1 MNQPTVIFL
10 LAVPLLLLVSHGVA
24 QNHTPDEARQKNL
37 IDSFHGPELY
47 VAYCASCHG
56 KDAKGDG
63 PAGKALRTS
72 PPDLT
77 RIAERN
83 GGMFPF
89 VRVQQIITGED
100 QTPTAHGTREMP
112 VWGPLFSEVSW
123 DQDLGRVR
131 IYSLAK
137 YLESIQ
143 TKQIPRR

>member
-1 MNQPTVIFL
+1 MYK
-10 LAVPLLLLVSHGVA
+10 LAVIVLIVGPVLWLVGDAVA
-24 QNHTPDEARQKNL
+24 QKRTSDEGRQKKL
-37 IDSFHGPELY
+37 MDSLRGPELY
-47 VAYCASCHG
+47 EAYCASCHG
-56 KDAKGDG
+56 KDARGDG
-63 PAGKALRTS
+63 PAGKALRTA

-89 VRVQQIITGED
+89 VRVQRIISGED

-137 YLESIQ
+137 YLEGIQ
-143 TKQIPRR
+143 AKQITR

>member
-1 MNQPTVIFL
+1 MNKVAGIVL
-10 LAVPLLLLVSHGVA
+10 IIVPVLSLIGHAVA
-24 QNHTPDEARQKNL
+24 QKRTPDEGRQRNL
-37 IDSFHGPELY
+37 MDSFRGPELY

-56 KDAKGDG
+56 KDARGDG
-63 PAGKALRTS
+63 PAGKALRTA

-89 VRVQQIITGED
+89 VRVQRIISGED

-137 YLESIQ
+137 YLEGIQ
-143 TKQIPRR
+143 AKQITR

>member
-1 MNQPTVIFL
+1 MNKLALIVLF
-10 LAVPLLLLVSHGVA
+10 AVPVLWLVGDGVA
-24 QNHTPDEARQKNL
+24 QKRASDEGRQKNL
-37 IDSFHGPELY
+37 TDSFRGPELY
-47 VAYCASCHG
+47 AAYCASCHG

-89 VRVQQIITGED
+89 MRVQQIISGED

-137 YLESIQ
+137 YLEGIQ
-143 TKQIPRR
+143 AKQIPR